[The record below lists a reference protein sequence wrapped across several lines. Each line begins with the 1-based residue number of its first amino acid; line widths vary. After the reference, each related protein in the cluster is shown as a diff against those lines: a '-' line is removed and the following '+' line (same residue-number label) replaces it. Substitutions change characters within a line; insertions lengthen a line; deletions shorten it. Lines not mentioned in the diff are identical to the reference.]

1 MSLPVYSRAGHSR
14 TVTLVVAP
22 SLMAVSTGAGARE
35 FRAAGTK
42 GAGALDRGNVA
53 TIGNEIPGSFD
64 PRGFAGPASCDSGTR
79 PIGSSIR
86 FEAAMVGI
94 HAQAQRDPA
103 AARLIER
110 TRKVE

>member
-1 MSLPVYSRAGHSR
+1 VYSRAGLSR
-14 TVTLVVAP
+14 TVTLVVAL
-22 SLMAVSTGAGARE
+22 SLTAVSTSAVARE

-42 GAGALDRGNVA
+42 DAGALDLDRGNVA

-64 PRGFAGPASCDSGTR
+64 PRGFAGPASYDSGTR

-86 FEAAMVGI
+86 FESAMAGI
-94 HAQAQRDPA
+94 QAQRDPA

-110 TRKVE
+110 IRKVE

>member
-1 MSLPVYSRAGHSR
+1 VYSRAGLSR
-14 TVTLVVAP
+14 TVTLVVAL
-22 SLMAVSTGAGARE
+22 SLTAVSTSAVARE

-42 GAGALDRGNVA
+42 DAGALDRGNVA

-64 PRGFAGPASCDSGTR
+64 PRGFAGPASCDSGIR

-86 FEAAMVGI
+86 FEAAMI
-94 HAQAQRDPA
+94 HAQAQRNPA

-110 TRKVE
+110 IRKVE